1 MKNKPENQQPRV
13 VLMIALASAV
23 LVLFLLRLVYLQVIE
38 GNHYLERADNTTS
51 YRFNITAARG
61 EIVDCYGRSLATN
74 TTGYNLVMNNLM
86 LGENDLN
93 DTLKTLVEILQT
105 SGDAWNDATPI
116 SSPDADGH
124 YSFTDGDNT
133 SDQNRL
139 AAIKTNLGLQQYATA
154 DEVMS
159 AIVAKYELENY
170 EPAWQRILGGIR
182 CQMTSEDYSNYTNFT
197 LATGISD
204 RTVATVKERSL
215 SLSGAEIVETSM
227 RSYPDGTVLPHV
239 LGSVGKI
246 LREQWVADDYALR
259 RKGYAMNDLIGRGG
273 LEAVYED
280 RLRGQDGSLQVVKD
294 SDGVIQSSQVV
305 EKPQPGQTVML
316 TVDTDF
322 QKEVQAALE
331 NRILTLQQTKPAHS
345 GQEANAGA
353 VVVLDVKT
361 GGILATATYPTYDLN
376 QYSATYSDL
385 AAQNPSPLLNRAF
398 NGLYTPGSS
407 FKPAVA
413 AAGLLNG
420 VITPTS
426 TVNCVNP
433 YVYYDYRPTCLQH
446 GHSGPIAVSDALKYS
461 CNIFFYDTG
470 VRTGLE
476 TYNAMAQRLGLAV
489 QTGVEVGES
498 TGWLTTPQDENFTS
512 SLIVQ
517 AAIGQA
523 NTMVTPVQ
531 LATYAATIANK
542 GVRYR
547 THMVAGF
554 RDTNTGEIL
563 ETVDPV
569 VEDTIVDNVG
579 AFDAIEQG
587 MIGAAK
593 YTSATSNYPYTIAV
607 KTGSPQRAETYGTG
621 GRRANYNNGVI
632 VAYGPV
638 EDPQI
643 AIAAVVEWSG
653 GGSNIAQIAVD
664 VFNAYFFDQSNSL
677 NSQAAGTLLP

>member
-1 MKNKPENQQPRV
+1 M
-13 VLMIALASAV
+13 
-23 LVLFLLRLVYLQVIE
+23 
-38 GNHYLERADNTTS
+38 
-51 YRFNITAARG
+51 
-61 EIVDCYGRSLATN
+61 
-74 TTGYNLVMNNLM
+74 
-86 LGENDLN
+86 
-93 DTLKTLVEILQT
+93 
-105 SGDAWNDATPI
+105 
-116 SSPDADGH
+116 
-124 YSFTDGDNT
+124 
-133 SDQNRL
+133 
-139 AAIKTNLGLQQYATA
+139 
-154 DEVMS
+154 
-159 AIVAKYELENY
+159 
-170 EPAWQRILGGIR
+170 
-182 CQMTSEDYSNYTNFT
+182 
-197 LATGISD
+197 
-204 RTVATVKERSL
+204 
-215 SLSGAEIVETSM
+215 
-227 RSYPDGTVLPHV
+227 
-239 LGSVGKI
+239 
-246 LREQWVADDYALR
+246 
-259 RKGYAMNDLIGRGG
+259 
-273 LEAVYED
+273 
-280 RLRGQDGSLQVVKD
+280 
-294 SDGVIQSSQVV
+294 
-305 EKPQPGQTVML
+305 
-316 TVDTDF
+316 
-322 QKEVQAALE
+322 
-331 NRILTLQQTKPAHS
+331 
-345 GQEANAGA
+345 
-353 VVVLDVKT
+353 VVLDVKT

-376 QYSATYSDL
+376 QYSTTYSDL
-385 AAQNPSPLLNRAF
+385 VAQDSSPLLNRAF

-498 TGWLTTPQDENFTS
+498 TGWLTTPEDDNFTS

-621 GRRANYNNGVI
+621 GGRANYNNGVI